1 MQTALSQFANCTL
14 IFSKITGYDQNS
26 LNEEPITSEVE
37 VTAMLKAR
45 DQSSQI
51 SWLTSSGQD
60 FEKNQLSGY
69 AFGVIPSYLDNAR
82 GKFDSGETGKVVLKT
97 KIPSP
102 FYNQPQ
108 ILGYPIQVYFYPDA
122 Q

>member
-14 IFSKITGYDQNS
+14 TFSKITGYDQNS

-37 VTAMLKAR
+37 VRAMLKPTG
-45 DQSSQI
+45 QSSEI

-82 GKFDSGETGKVVLKT
+82 GKFDSGETGKIVLKA